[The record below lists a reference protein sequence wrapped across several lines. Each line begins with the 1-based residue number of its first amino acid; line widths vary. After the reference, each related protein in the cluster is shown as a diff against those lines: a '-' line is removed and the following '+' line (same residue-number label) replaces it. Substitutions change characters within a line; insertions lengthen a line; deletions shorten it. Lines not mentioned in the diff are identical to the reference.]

1 MEFNPA
7 NLDANTVYRLMVH
20 SILPR
25 PIAWI
30 STVSAGGVANLA
42 PYSFFTVASC
52 NPPVLSVTQVNP
64 RDRLA
69 KDTLANLKATGAC
82 VVNIVSAALAEQ
94 MNATCADYPPGISE
108 FDAVGIAGTPGVA
121 VAADGVADAP
131 VRFECRLRQVIEIS
145 PEPSGGT
152 MMLLDVVHI
161 HVADR
166 VLANG
171 VIDPHLL
178 DAVGKMGG
186 NGYAHTRERF
196 DLLRPVYRPSAG

>member
-7 NLDANTVYRLMVH
+7 TLDANTVYRLLVG
-20 SILPR
+20 SIVPR

-30 STVSAGGVANLA
+30 STLSADGIANLA

-64 RDRLA
+64 RDRLS

-82 VVNIVSAALAEQ
+82 VVNMVSAALAEA

-108 FDAVGIAGTPGVA
+108 FTAAGIARAPSAVVA
-121 VAADGVADAP
+121 PDGVADSP
-131 VRFECRLRQVIEIS
+131 VRFECRLRQVIEVS
-145 PEPSGGT
+145 AEPSGGT

-161 HVADR
+161 HVADH

-178 DAVGKMGG
+178 AAVGKMGG
-186 NGYAHTRERF
+186 NGYTHTRERF
-196 DLLRPVYRPSAG
+196 DLIRPAYHPSA

>member
-1 MEFNPA
+1 MEYHTA
-7 NLDANTVYRLMVH
+7 TLDANTVYRVMVN

-30 STVSAGGVANLA
+30 STVSADGVANLA

-64 RDRLA
+64 RDRPA
-69 KDTLANLKATGAC
+69 KDTLTNLRATGAC

-94 MNATCADYPPGISE
+94 MNATCADYPSGISE
-108 FDAVGIAGTPGVA
+108 FDAVGITRAPGQA
-121 VAADGVADAP
+121 VAADGVAESP
-131 VRFECRLRQVIEIS
+131 VRFECRLREVIEIS

-161 HVADR
+161 HVADS

-171 VIDPHLL
+171 VIDPQLL

-186 NGYAHTRERF
+186 NGYANTRERF
-196 DLLRPVYRPSAG
+196 DLARPVYKAAP

>member
-7 NLDANTVYRLMVH
+7 TLDTGTVYRLLVN
-20 SILPR
+20 SIVPR

-30 STVSAGGVANLA
+30 STVSTDGVANLA

-64 RDRLA
+64 RDRLS
-69 KDTLANLKATGAC
+69 KDTLANLKATGGC
-82 VVNIVSAALAEQ
+82 VVHIVSAALADA
-94 MNATCADYPPGISE
+94 MNATCADYPPGVSE
-108 FDAVGIAGTPGVA
+108 FTAAGIARVPGTTVA
-121 VAADGVADAP
+121 VDGVAQAP

-145 PEPSGGT
+145 AEPSGGT

-161 HVADR
+161 HVADN

-171 VIDPHLL
+171 VIDPQLL

-186 NGYAHTRERF
+186 NGYAWTRERF
-196 DLLRPVYRPSAG
+196 DLARPVYRPAP

>member
-7 NLDANTVYRLMVH
+7 TLDTNTVYRLMAG

-30 STVSAGGVANLA
+30 STVSADGVANLA

-52 NPPVLSVTQVNP
+52 NPPVLSITQVNP
-64 RDRLA
+64 RDRRS
-69 KDTLANLKATGAC
+69 KDTLSNLTASGVC

-94 MNATCADYPPGISE
+94 MNATCADYPSGISE
-108 FDAVGIAGTPGVA
+108 FSAVGIARAPGAV

-145 PEPSGGT
+145 KEPTGGT

-161 HVADR
+161 HVADH
-166 VLANG
+166 VLAHG
-171 VIDPHLL
+171 AIDPQLL

-196 DLLRPVYRPSAG
+196 DLARPVYQEST

>member
-1 MEFNPA
+1 MEYDA
-7 NLDANTVYRLMVH
+7 TALDANTVYRLMVH
-20 SILPR
+20 SIVPR

-30 STVSAGGVANLA
+30 STVSAEGVTNLA

-52 NPPVLSVTQVNP
+52 NPPVLCVTQVNP
-64 RDRLA
+64 RDRAA
-69 KDTLANLKATGAC
+69 KDTLTNLAATGAG

-94 MNATCADYPPGISE
+94 MNATCADYPPGVSE
-108 FDAVGIAGTPGVA
+108 FTAAGIARAPGQA
-121 VAADGVADAP
+121 VPVDGVAQAP

-145 PEPSGGT
+145 TEPSGGT

-161 HVADR
+161 HVADS

-171 VIDPHLL
+171 VIDPQLL

-196 DLLRPVYRPSAG
+196 DLARPIYKA

>member
-1 MEFNPA
+1 MEFNLA
-7 NLDANTVYRLMVH
+7 TLDPNAVYRLLVG
-20 SILPR
+20 SIVPR

-30 STVSAGGVANLA
+30 STVSADGVANLA

-64 RDRLA
+64 RDRLS
-69 KDTLANLKATGAC
+69 KDTLANLRATGAG

-94 MNATCADYPPGISE
+94 MNATCADFPSGISE
-108 FDAVGIAGTPGVA
+108 FNAAGIARVPSMV

-131 VRFECRLRQVIEIS
+131 VRLECRLRQVIEVS
-145 PEPSGGT
+145 AEPSGGT

-171 VIDPHLL
+171 AIDPQWL

-186 NGYAHTRERF
+186 NGYTHTRERF
-196 DLLRPVYRPSAG
+196 DLARPAYRPPA

>member
-1 MEFNPA
+1 MEYNPTT
-7 NLDANTVYRLMVH
+7 LDPNAVYRLMVH

-30 STVSAGGVANLA
+30 STVSADGVANLA

-64 RDRLA
+64 RDRQA
-69 KDTLANLKATGAC
+69 KDTLTNLRATGEC

-94 MNATCADYPPGISE
+94 MNATCADYPSGISE
-108 FDAVGIAGTPGVA
+108 FDAVGIAGAPGMV
-121 VAADGVADAP
+121 VQVDGVAQAP
-131 VRFECRLRQVIEIS
+131 VRFECRLRQIMEIS

-161 HVADR
+161 HVADT
-166 VLANG
+166 VLDGG
-171 VIDPHLL
+171 VIDPGLL

-186 NGYAHTRERF
+186 NAYANTRERF
-196 DLLRPVYRPSAG
+196 DMARPIYRK

>member
-1 MEFNPA
+1 MEFDPA
-7 NLDANTVYRLMVH
+7 TIDANTVYRLMVH

-30 STVSAGGVANLA
+30 STVSADGVTNLA

-64 RDRLA
+64 RDRLS

-94 MNATCADYPPGISE
+94 MNATCADFPPGISE
-108 FDAVGIAGTPGVA
+108 FTAAGIARTPGTVVA
-121 VAADGVADAP
+121 VDGVAAAP
-131 VRFECRLRQVIEIS
+131 VRFECRLRQIIEIS
-145 PEPSGGT
+145 PAPSGGT

-161 HVADR
+161 HVADT
-166 VLANG
+166 VLAHG
-171 VIDPHLL
+171 VIDPQLL

-196 DLLRPVYRPSAG
+196 ELVRPVYRPST